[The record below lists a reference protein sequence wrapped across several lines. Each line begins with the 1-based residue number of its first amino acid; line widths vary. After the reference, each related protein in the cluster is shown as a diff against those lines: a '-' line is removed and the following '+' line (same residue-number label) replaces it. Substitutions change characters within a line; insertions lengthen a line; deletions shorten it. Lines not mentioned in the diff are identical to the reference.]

1 VTSNPDIVPELKLMI
16 SNGLPLELENE
27 NKPTN
32 DTIIVIAPEE
42 AKLLFGMSAGLLDGV
57 SVSDYY
63 YHF

>member
-1 VTSNPDIVPELKLMI
+1 MI

>member
-1 VTSNPDIVPELKLMI
+1 MI

-32 DTIIVIAPEE
+32 NTITVIAPEE

-57 SVSDYY
+57 SVSEY
-63 YHF
+63 YHHF